1 MQNNE
6 QNGNQNQPVG
16 LGERRVAR
24 PRTILNQ
31 DNSSVFD
38 RRYRELQADNP
49 QNNGGVDRQ
58 SNQGVSVQQV
68 GEGGGY
74 QNPNSETATAEDGRN
89 VRPRIEEAQVSPL
102 DFSAVREGSPNSAS
116 VNPTGAGAGAGG
128 GVTPT
133 GAGAGAGGGVTP
145 TGAVAGAGAGGNS
158 TPRGSVYDFP
168 PAHREA
174 RIDSVP
180 RDQIAQPPSNSAS
193 VASSPAA
200 SSLGSQPPSP
210 QI

>member
-6 QNGNQNQPVG
+6 QNGNQNGNQNQPG
-16 LGERRVAR
+16 NWGESRVAR
-24 PRTILNQ
+24 PKIILNQ
-31 DNSSVFD
+31 DNISVFD

-89 VRPRIEEAQVSPL
+89 VRRRIEEAQVSPL
-102 DFSAVREGSPNSAS
+102 DFSAVRNNSPISAS
-116 VNPTGAGAGAGG
+116 
-128 GVTPT
+128 VTPT
-133 GAGAGAGGGVTP
+133 GAGAGAGGGASP
-145 TGAVAGAGAGGNS
+145 NGAGAVGATIGGVQGDVTPPHFPYPPLPTANVNS
-158 TPRGSVYDFP
+158 P
-168 PAHREA
+168 
-174 RIDSVP
+174 P
-180 RDQIAQPPSNSAS
+180 RDHQIPQPPSTAN